1 MYFQMTSGR
10 FITFEGMD
18 GCGKTTQLRILAKA
32 LREGGQSVV
41 ETVEPGG
48 TEIGQQIRRILL
60 DPANGSIFPRTEL
73 LLYFGS
79 RAQNVEEVIRPA
91 LATGATV
98 LCDRFTD
105 STLVYQG
112 CGRGLDMDVVLD
124 LDRIAC
130 QGLKPDLT
138 VLIDIDLKTS
148 LMRAR
153 RRNRHTDL
161 SESRIDEESH
171 AFHERVRRGY
181 LALARQEPDRF
192 AVIDGRASIEDVA
205 AAVQGAVGVHV

>member
-1 MYFQMTSGR
+1 MTSGR

-32 LREGGQSVV
+32 FRESGRAVV

-48 TEIGQQIRRILL
+48 TEIGHQIRRILL
-60 DPANGSIFPRTEL
+60 DPANTSISPRTEL
-73 LLYFGS
+73 LLYFSS
-79 RAQNVEEVIRPA
+79 RAQNVEQVIRPA
-91 LATGATV
+91 LAAGETV

-112 CGRGLDMDVVLD
+112 CGRGLDRDVVLD

-138 VLIDIDLKTS
+138 VLIDIDLETS

-153 RRNRHTDL
+153 RRNKHTDS

-181 LALARQEPDRF
+181 LALARQEPERF
-192 AVIDGRASIEDVA
+192 AVVDGRAPIEDVA
-205 AAVQGAVGVHV
+205 AAVRKAVGVHV